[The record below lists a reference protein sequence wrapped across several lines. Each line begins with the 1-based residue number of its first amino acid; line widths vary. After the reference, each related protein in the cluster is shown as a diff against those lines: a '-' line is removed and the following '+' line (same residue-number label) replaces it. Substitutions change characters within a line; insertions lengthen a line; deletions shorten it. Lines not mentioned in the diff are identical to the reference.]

1 MFLSVPA
8 KSRDFA
14 CEQKAGGEAA
24 SELSRRMLHARED
37 GDPKRIG
44 HELHDG
50 TGQGLM
56 VLRLYLAMLANDEQ
70 SSEAQA
76 KIQEVLKLLDHT
88 VEDLRRIIR
97 RLSPRILEELGLLAA
112 IRKQV
117 RELTKNTGIK
127 AHLDLPKDFGPLDGE
142 FEVALYRSLQE
153 GLHNIAKHSQARNVS
168 VRLERGENSVCLFV
182 EDDGVG
188 ISSGRVS
195 TGRAFGLFGMK
206 QRIAALREVRVQI
219 RSAGTK
225 ALFFKVMLPLRG
237 ESAVYKQAVGE
248 QRLALGVSYAPRPK
262 QDSAAAPL
270 AMAARV
276 VA

>member
-24 SELSRRMLHARED
+24 SELSRRMLRAQEAEC
-37 GDPKRIG
+37 KRIG

-76 KIQEVLKLLDHT
+76 KIQEALKLLDHT

-206 QRIAALREVRVQI
+206 QRIAALGGRVQI
-219 RSAGTK
+219 RSRRNKGT
-225 ALFFKVMLPLRG
+225 LLKVMLPLRG

-248 QRLALGVSYAPRPK
+248 QRLAPGVSYAPRPK

-270 AMAARV
+270 AMAAKSS
-276 VA
+276 